1 MSALAALLGAALAG
15 GIALLALGLTPR
27 TPAPGALR
35 RRPRRR
41 PDVHLGKLG
50 ALIVGVGV
58 LTLVMTVIG
67 RRPVFLV
74 LVPLLA
80 WLVVTMLRPDKE
92 VSAVAKAQGLESWTR
107 RLAGLLLSGGTS
119 LEGAIRASL
128 DSTPATIKPQVTTLV
143 ADLNSRMRIE
153 PALHRWAEAM
163 NDESADMVAAT
174 LIMSSRTRT
183 GGSTQALTALAGAIA
198 ERTRM
203 LQTVDAE
210 RSGTRA
216 GVIFQVAVIILF
228 TIATLMVPFLTTF
241 YTTAGGQFL
250 HLIAVI
256 ALVGLLIWYRSLA
269 GGIRRERFLVDSPV
283 GGR

>member
-1 MSALAALLGAALAG
+1 MSALAALLGAVLAG
-15 GIALLALGLTPR
+15 GVLLLIVGLTPHV
-27 TPAPGALR
+27 PNPGA
-35 RRPRRR
+35 PRRR
-41 PDVHLGKLG
+41 RRRREVHLGK
-50 ALIVGVGV
+50 VGVI
-58 LTLVMTVIG
+58 TLVVAVAAVALAVAA

-80 WLVVTMLRPDKE
+80 WLVITMLRPDQE
-92 VSAVAKAQGLESWTR
+92 ISTVAKAQGLESWTR

-119 LEGAIRASL
+119 LEGAIRSSL
-128 DSTPATIKPQVTTLV
+128 DSTPASIKPQVTTLV

-153 PALHRWAEAM
+153 PALLRWAEAM

-198 ERTRM
+198 ERTKM

-216 GVIFQVAVIILF
+216 GVFFQVGVILLF
-228 TIATLMVPFLTTF
+228 TAATLMVPFLSGF
-241 YTTAGGQFL
+241 YSTIGGQAL
-250 HLIAVI
+250 HLVAIV
-256 ALVGLLIWYRSLA
+256 ALAGLLWWYRSLA
-269 GGIRRERFLVDSPV
+269 GGIRRERFLVDSRV